1 MTSLIKWDSF
11 LLFLI
16 KNCFLVC
23 MCSSTIKMSTEIG
36 IWSEVSLQ
44 LGWIWWLSNTW
55 ELGCKKMRS
64 KTEFESQ
71 ALSVN
76 LVGENSIGL
85 DNLIWKEP
93 AISKRVSL

>member
-1 MTSLIKWDSF
+1 
-11 LLFLI
+11 
-16 KNCFLVC
+16 
-23 MCSSTIKMSTEIG
+23 
-36 IWSEVSLQ
+36 
-44 LGWIWWLSNTW
+44 
-55 ELGCKKMRS
+55 MRS